1 MVHAEPAGNASVLT
15 KPLPYTG
22 TASRARPSR
31 LDSATPSSR
40 AFRSHSAMSTA
51 EMAIAAIP
59 GRPALR
65 TCRAM
70 ASAAPA
76 TSNASRPVT
85 VPASNSSTTVAAAA
99 AV

>member
-1 MVHAEPAGNASVLT
+1 
-15 KPLPYTG
+15 
-22 TASRARPSR
+22 
-31 LDSATPSSR
+31 
-40 AFRSHSAMSTA
+40 MSTA

-59 GRPALR
+59 GRPTLR

-85 VPASNSSTTVAAAA
+85 VAVSSSVTTVAAAA
-99 AV
+99 AA